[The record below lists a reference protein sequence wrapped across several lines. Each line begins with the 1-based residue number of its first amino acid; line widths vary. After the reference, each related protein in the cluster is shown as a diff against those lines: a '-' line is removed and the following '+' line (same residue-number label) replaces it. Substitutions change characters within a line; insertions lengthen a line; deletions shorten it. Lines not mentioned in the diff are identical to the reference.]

1 MVILKKGDL
10 LIIVLLLFAG
20 LGWLLQDYLRPQGE
34 NGSIVI
40 EVDGQLYQRV
50 PLDVNSRYQIDL
62 TGNGYMELV
71 VEDGKAWVSEETVV
85 CPDRICI
92 KTGKISRPGE
102 SIVCLP
108 NRVIIYIEG
117 SSQDEIDGI
126 SY

>member
-1 MVILKKGDL
+1 MKKGDL
-10 LIIVLLLFAG
+10 LILVLILVAG
-20 LGWLLQDYLRPQGE
+20 LGWLLQDYFRPQAE

-40 EVDGQLYQRV
+40 EVDGRQYQRV
-50 PLDVNSRYQIDL
+50 PLDVNSRYRIDL
-62 TGNGYMELV
+62 AGNRYMELM
-71 VEDGKAWVSEETVV
+71 VEDGKAWVSQETAV
-85 CPDRICI
+85 CPDRICV

-117 SSQDEIDGI
+117 SSRDEIDGI